1 MFTFAADQAQ
11 TVLKVQLQHF
21 YLKIRKRYKLVVLQ
35 NDTFTEKLSINA
47 PLWQFI
53 SWSLALLLLLIL
65 VLVVLIKGTSLR
77 EYIVGSDVST
87 NRKELV
93 EAYARID
100 SLSQKVQDNDAYL
113 NNLMQ
118 VLGGSSAGEESPVIP
133 VGVAAP
139 EPRATEDDGNAM
151 GRPMVDWLAWRP
163 ASNQSSTPA
172 PERGISSYTFYS
184 PVRGIVS
191 AGYDP
196 KIPHL
201 ATDIATR
208 MNEPIKATLSGHV
221 IFASFTPSTG
231 YVIMVQ
237 HLDNLVSVYKH
248 CAVLLKK
255 SGSFVRGGE
264 VIALVGNTGE
274 LSTGPHLHFEL
285 WSHGNAVNAQD
296 YITF

>member
-1 MFTFAADQAQ
+1 MFTFAADPSANG
-11 TVLKVQLQHF
+11 LKLQLQHLF
-21 YLKIRKRYKLVVLQ
+21 LKIRKRYRLVVLQ

-77 EYIVGSDVST
+77 EYIIGSDVSS

-93 EAYARID
+93 EAYAKID
-100 SLSQKVQDNDAYL
+100 SLSRKVQDNDVYL
-113 NNLMQ
+113 NNLLQ
-118 VLGGSSAGEESPVIP
+118 VLGGGSAEGALPVVP

-139 EPRATEDDGNAM
+139 DPQEADKATTAE
-151 GRPMVDWLAWRP
+151 GRLMNDWLAWSP
-163 ASNQSSTPA
+163 ASAGPSLPV
-172 PERGISSYTFYS
+172 PERGISSYSFYS

-191 AGYDP
+191 AGYNP
-196 KIPHL
+196 TIPHL

-248 CAVLLKK
+248 CAALLKK

>member
-1 MFTFAADQAQ
+1 M
-11 TVLKVQLQHF
+11 
-21 YLKIRKRYKLVVLQ
+21 VLQ
-35 NDTFTEKLSINA
+35 SDTFTEKLSINA

-53 SWSLALLLLLIL
+53 SWSLALLLLWIL
-65 VLVVLIKGTSLR
+65 VLVILITGTSLR
-77 EYIVGSDVST
+77 EYIVGSDFSL

-93 EAYARID
+93 DAYARID
-100 SLSQKVQDNDAYL
+100 SLSQQVEDNAVYL
-113 NNLMQ
+113 DNLLQIMGKPTDG
-118 VLGGSSAGEESPVIP
+118 VSATVPM
-133 VGVAAP
+133 GVAAP
-139 EPRATEDDGNAM
+139 PPAESDGVSSE
-151 GRPMVDWLAWRP
+151 GRPMSDWLAWSQASTLSSPP
-163 ASNQSSTPA
+163 AQ
-172 PERGISSYTFYS
+172 ERGISSYSFYS

-191 AGYDP
+191 AGFDP

-248 CAVLLKK
+248 CAALLKK
-255 SGSFVRGGE
+255 TGSFVRGGE

-285 WSHGNAVNAQD
+285 WSHGNAVNPQD

>member
-1 MFTFAADQAQ
+1 MFTFATDPSAYG
-11 TVLKVQLQHF
+11 LKLQVQHF
-21 YLKIRKRYKLVVLQ
+21 LNKIRKRYKLVVLQ

-53 SWSLALLLLLIL
+53 SWSLALLLLWIL

-77 EYIVGSDVST
+77 EYIVGSDVSS

-93 EAYARID
+93 DAYAKID
-100 SLSQKVQDNDAYL
+100 SLSQKVQDNDIYL
-113 NNLMQ
+113 NNLLQ
-118 VLGGSSAGEESPVIP
+118 VLGGGPAEGSPSIVP

-139 EPRATEDDGNAM
+139 EPQESGKETKPESRLMNE
-151 GRPMVDWLAWRP
+151 WLAWSP
-163 ASNQSSTPA
+163 SYAKPSPPVQ
-172 PERGISSYTFYS
+172 ERGISSYSFYS

-196 KIPHL
+196 TIPHL

-248 CAVLLKK
+248 CASLLKK

>member
-1 MFTFAADQAQ
+1 MK
-11 TVLKVQLQHF
+11 LQLQA
-21 YLKIRKRYKLVVLQ
+21 LVRKIRKRYKLVVLQ
-35 NDTFTEKLSINA
+35 SDTFTEKLSINA

-53 SWSLALLLLLIL
+53 SWSLALLLLWIL
-65 VLVVLIKGTSLR
+65 VLVILIKGTSLR
-77 EYIVGSDVST
+77 EYIVGSDLSF

-100 SLSQKVQDNDAYL
+100 SLSQQVEDNEVYL
-113 NNLMQ
+113 NNLLQ
-118 VLGGSSAGEESPVIP
+118 VLGGGPVEKSLPAAP

-139 EPRATEDDGNAM
+139 VLTDAGREPADRRQMA
-151 GRPMVDWLAWRP
+151 DWLAWGVPP
-163 ASNQSSTPA
+163 ALPSPPDQ
-172 PERGISSYTFYS
+172 ERGISSYAFYS

-191 AGYDP
+191 AGFDP

-231 YVIMVQ
+231 YVIIVQ

-248 CAVLLKK
+248 CAALLKK
-255 SGSFVRGGE
+255 TGSFVRGGE

-274 LSTGPHLHFEL
+274 HSTGPHLHFEL
-285 WSHGNAVNAQD
+285 WSHGNAVNPQD